1 MTKSG
6 KWEIVKKYGGAVL
19 PCAFFSDSIR
29 QSLILIEQLFGVY
42 APVASECMSL
52 PLVSFDRGFGLSALT
67 PDRGLG
73 AAVPLLSCCVVRRYY
88 LLLLYYYY
96 RRSY

>member
-1 MTKSG
+1 MTKRG
-6 KWEIVKKYGGAVL
+6 KWEMAKTYGGAVL

-29 QSLILIEQLFGVY
+29 QSLILIEQLFGVH

-73 AAVPLLSCCVVRRYY
+73 AGGQGGLGSGLVVAKGG
-88 LLLLYYYY
+88 LVVAW
-96 RRSY
+96 

>member
-1 MTKSG
+1 M
-6 KWEIVKKYGGAVL
+6 VKKYGGAVL

-29 QSLILIEQLFGVY
+29 QRLILIEQLFGVY